1 MKDEGERMK
10 GAVHG
15 LSGSAAP
22 QCGKALPFRAALSL
36 NRVARLRLATR
47 RRSLEL
53 LIGDSTVRQSLTAL
67 RSGKAALATVLIT
80 LSLIVSSTGSLAQSS
95 RPAKT
100 GAHSTTTK
108 DAYTAADRKLVER
121 AIGATCTERIRDPQ
135 GSTPIDEMQSRPS
148 LPINNPDAVA
158 GARRA
163 ERLLP
168 ATRKL
173 VINAIVQLAKD
184 YELYDSGISRSRIT
198 AATGRV
204 DAVRRVKADVDARD
218 NASVALREPR
228 TIEFGTIFLA
238 GLKSDEAMISVL
250 AHELTHIASGQ
261 SDALRPLFRAI
272 GRRAATR
279 TGLRIQ
285 GQRAEE
291 LACDLVGAKA
301 AREFI
306 KQTASW
312 EPLPRRVA
320 RAFEHNCV
328 DDDASDED
336 HLSPRNTIRALFALD
351 ISLANDIV
359 GSNIGSNQAT
369 PPLVGTACG
378 SSRLISRF
386 IFVDGNGALPACS
399 DLIELTLTTSRS

>member
-1 MKDEGERMK
+1 MIAAKRDR
-10 GAVHG
+10 
-15 LSGSAAP
+15 GSAAL
-22 QCGKALPFRAALSL
+22 QR
-36 NRVARLRLATR
+36 
-47 RRSLEL
+47 
-53 LIGDSTVRQSLTAL
+53 
-67 RSGKAALATVLIT
+67 GKAATGLT
-80 LSLIVSSTGSLAQSS
+80 LFTISLLIVFTTGSFAQNS

-100 GAHSTTTK
+100 GAHSSGSR
-108 DAYTAADRKLVER
+108 DAFTAADRRVVER
-121 AIGATCTERIRDPQ
+121 AIGATCTERVRDPQ

-148 LPINNPDAVA
+148 LPVNNPEALA

-173 VINAIVQLAKD
+173 VINAIVQLAKEYD
-184 YELYDSGISRSRIT
+184 LYDAGISRARIT
-198 AATGRV
+198 GATARV
-204 DAVRRVKADVDARD
+204 DSVKRVKADVDARD

-250 AHELTHIASGQ
+250 SHELTHIASGQ
-261 SDALRPLFRAI
+261 SDSLRPLFRAI

-279 TGLRIQ
+279 MGLRIQ

-291 LACDLVGAKA
+291 LSCDLVGAIA

-306 KQTASW
+306 KQNVTW

-336 HLSPRNTIRALFALD
+336 HLSPRNTIRALFTLD
-351 ISLANDIV
+351 VSLATEIV
-359 GSNIGSNQAT
+359 GPNIGERQTT
-369 PPLVGTACG
+369 PF
-378 SSRLISRF
+378 RF
-386 IFVDGNGALPACS
+386 M
-399 DLIELTLTTSRS
+399 ELTPAMGRF

>member
-1 MKDEGERMK
+1 MKSAYHYIG
-10 GAVHG
+10 
-15 LSGSAAP
+15 GSAAF
-22 QCGKALPFRAALSL
+22 QRGKSLPFRHLAQYSIG
-36 NRVARLRLATR
+36 RLRR
-47 RRSLEL
+47 
-53 LIGDSTVRQSLTAL
+53 
-67 RSGKAALATVLIT
+67 KAATGLT
-80 LSLIVSSTGSLAQSS
+80 LVIISLVAIFTIGTFAQSS

-100 GAHSTTTK
+100 GAHSAASP
-108 DAYTAADRKLVER
+108 DAFTAADRRLVER

-148 LPINNPDAVA
+148 LPVNNPEAVA

-173 VINAIVQLAKD
+173 VINAIVQLAKEYD
-184 YELYDSGISRSRIT
+184 LYDAGISRARING
-198 AATGRV
+198 ATSRV
-204 DAVRRVKADVDARD
+204 DSVKRVKADVDARD

-261 SDALRPLFRAI
+261 VDSLRPLFRAI

-291 LACDLVGAKA
+291 LSCDLVGVIAT
-301 AREFI
+301 REFI
-306 KQTASW
+306 KQNVSW
-312 EPLPRRVA
+312 EPLPRRAA

-336 HLSPRNTIRALFALD
+336 HLSPRNTIRALLTLD
-351 ISLANDIV
+351 ISLANEIV
-359 GSNIGSNQAT
+359 SSNIGASRESPFRFTKLTA
-369 PPLVGTACG
+369 GTA
-378 SSRLISRF
+378 RF
-386 IFVDGNGALPACS
+386 
-399 DLIELTLTTSRS
+399 

>member
-1 MKDEGERMK
+1 MKRIENRGLMVSRAMPTFSQNQHGSLLTILLIAYLGFAPASFAQTSRPSRN
-10 GAVHG
+10 GAA
-15 LSGSAAP
+15 SGS
-22 QCGKALPFRAALSL
+22 
-36 NRVARLRLATR
+36 TR
-47 RRSLEL
+47 EL
-53 LIGDSTVRQSLTAL
+53 F
-67 RSGKAALATVLIT
+67 
-80 LSLIVSSTGSLAQSS
+80 
-95 RPAKT
+95 
-100 GAHSTTTK
+100 
-108 DAYTAADRKLVER
+108 TAADRRAVER
-121 AIGATCTERIRDPQ
+121 AIGATCAERIRDPQ
-135 GSTPIDEMQSRPS
+135 GSVPIDEMQARPS
-148 LPINNPDAVA
+148 LPVNNPEALA

-168 ATRKL
+168 VTRKL
-173 VINAIVQLAKD
+173 VINSIIQLAKEYD
-184 YELYDSGISRSRIT
+184 LYNTGVSRARINSAT
-198 AATGRV
+198 ARV
-204 DAVRRVKADVDARD
+204 DSVKRVKADVDARD

-291 LACDLVGAKA
+291 LACDLVGAMA

-320 RAFEHNCV
+320 RAVEHNCV

-336 HLSPRNTIRALFALD
+336 HLSPRNTIRALFTLD
-351 ISLANDIV
+351 VTMASDIA
-359 GSNIGSNQAT
+359 GSHIGAIPT
-369 PPLVGTACG
+369 
-378 SSRLISRF
+378 
-386 IFVDGNGALPACS
+386 
-399 DLIELTLTTSRS
+399 

>member
-1 MKDEGERMK
+1 MK
-10 GAVHG
+10 
-15 LSGSAAP
+15 SARYIAI
-22 QCGKALPFRAALSL
+22 
-36 NRVARLRLATR
+36 VLAF
-47 RRSLEL
+47 
-53 LIGDSTVRQSLTAL
+53 V
-67 RSGKAALATVLIT
+67 VVVP
-80 LSLIVSSTGSLAQSS
+80 IVFTTGSFAQNT

-100 GAHSTTTK
+100 GAHSR
-108 DAYTAADRKLVER
+108 DSFTAADRRLVER

-135 GSTPIDEMQSRPS
+135 GSMPIDEMQSRPS

-173 VINAIVQLAKD
+173 VINSIVQLAKEYD
-184 YELYDSGISRSRIT
+184 LYGAGISRSRIT
-198 AATGRV
+198 GATGRV
-204 DAVRRVKADVDARD
+204 DSVKRVKADVDARD

-261 SDALRPLFRAI
+261 ADSLRPLFRAI

-279 TGLRIQ
+279 TGLKIQ

-291 LACDLVGAKA
+291 LACDLVGALS

-312 EPLPRRVA
+312 EPLPRRIA

-336 HLSPRNTIRALFALD
+336 HLSPRNTIRALFTLD
-351 ISLANDIV
+351 VSLANDIA
-359 GSNIGSNQAT
+359 GANEGANQMT
-369 PPLVGTACG
+369 PF
-378 SSRLISRF
+378 RLK
-386 IFVDGNGALPACS
+386 
-399 DLIELTLTTSRS
+399 ELTLTTGRF

>member
-1 MKDEGERMK
+1 MKS
-10 GAVHG
+10 VHPNNR
-15 LSGSAAP
+15 GSAAL
-22 QCGKALPFRAALSL
+22 QCGKALPFRALRPL
-36 NRVARLRLATR
+36 NVFARLSLATR
-47 RRSLEL
+47 RSNLR
-53 LIGDSTVRQSLTAL
+53 DSSNRPTVRHSLTAL
-67 RSGKAALATVLIT
+67 QSSRAATALTLVIIFLIIFT
-80 LSLIVSSTGSLAQSS
+80 TGSFAQNT

-100 GAHSTTTK
+100 GAHSSSSRE
-108 DAYTAADRKLVER
+108 AYTAADRRLVER
-121 AIGATCTERIRDPQ
+121 AIGVTCTERIRDPQ

-148 LPINNPDAVA
+148 LPVNNPEALA

-173 VINAIVQLAKD
+173 VINAIVQLAKEYD
-184 YELYDSGISRSRIT
+184 LYDAGISRSRIT
-198 AATGRV
+198 AATTRV
-204 DAVRRVKADVDARD
+204 DSVKRVKADVDARD

-261 SDALRPLFRAI
+261 VDSLRPLFRAI
-272 GRRAATR
+272 GRRAGAR
-279 TGLRIQ
+279 TGLKIQ

-291 LACDLVGAKA
+291 LSCDLVGAIA

-306 KQTASW
+306 KQNISW

-336 HLSPRNTIRALFALD
+336 HLSPRNTIRALFTLD
-351 ISLANDIV
+351 VSLAGEIV
-359 GSNIGSNQAT
+359 GSNIGAGQ
-369 PPLVGTACG
+369 PMPF
-378 SSRLISRF
+378 RF
-386 IFVDGNGALPACS
+386 G
-399 DLIELTLTTSRS
+399 ELTPATGRF

>member
-1 MKDEGERMK
+1 MTMIAAKRDR
-10 GAVHG
+10 
-15 LSGSAAP
+15 GSAA
-22 QCGKALPFRAALSL
+22 
-36 NRVARLRLATR
+36 
-47 RRSLEL
+47 LE
-53 LIGDSTVRQSLTAL
+53 R
-67 RSGKAALATVLIT
+67 GKAATGLT
-80 LSLIVSSTGSLAQSS
+80 LFIISLLIVFTTGSFAQNS

-100 GAHSTTTK
+100 GAHSSGSR
-108 DAYTAADRKLVER
+108 DAFTAADRRIVER
-121 AIGATCTERIRDPQ
+121 AIGATCTERVRDPQ

-148 LPINNPDAVA
+148 LPVNNPEALA

-173 VINAIVQLAKD
+173 VINAIVQLAKEYD
-184 YELYDSGISRSRIT
+184 LYDAGISRARIT
-198 AATGRV
+198 GATARV
-204 DAVRRVKADVDARD
+204 DSVKRVKADVDARD

-250 AHELTHIASGQ
+250 SHELTHIASGQ
-261 SDALRPLFRAI
+261 SDSLRPLFRAI

-279 TGLRIQ
+279 MGLRIQ

-291 LACDLVGAKA
+291 LSCDLVGAIA

-306 KQTASW
+306 KQNVTW

-336 HLSPRNTIRALFALD
+336 HLSPRNTIRALFTLD
-351 ISLANDIV
+351 VSLATEIV
-359 GSNIGSNQAT
+359 GPNIGARQTT
-369 PPLVGTACG
+369 PF
-378 SSRLISRF
+378 RF
-386 IFVDGNGALPACS
+386 M
-399 DLIELTLTTSRS
+399 ELTPAMGRF

>member
-1 MKDEGERMK
+1 MRS
-10 GAVHG
+10 ARHS
-15 LSGSAAP
+15 LRGSAAP
-22 QCGKALPFRAALSL
+22 QYGKALPFRAAIFLEL
-36 NRVARLRLATR
+36 VARLCLATR
-47 RRSLEL
+47 RR
-53 LIGDSTVRQSLTAL
+53 SLTAL
-67 RSGKAALATVLIT
+67 RSGKAATVLA
-80 LSLIVSSTGSLAQSS
+80 LILTPLIIFNGSFAQSS

-100 GAHSTTTK
+100 GAHSAPAR
-108 DAYTAADRKLVER
+108 DAFTAADRKLVER

-168 ATRKL
+168 TTRKL

-184 YELYDSGISRSRIT
+184 YDLYDTSISRSRIT
-198 AATGRV
+198 GATARV
-204 DAVRRVKADVDARD
+204 DSVKRVKADVDARD

-291 LACDLVGAKA
+291 LACDLVGAMA

-328 DDDASDED
+328 DDDAADED
-336 HLSPRNTIRALFALD
+336 HLSPRNTIRALFTLD
-351 ISLANDIV
+351 VSLANDIA

-369 PPLVGTACG
+369 PFRRSEPSAVAGGRSRG
-378 SSRLISRF
+378 SSLLRPTARYRRPF
-386 IFVDGNGALPACS
+386 
-399 DLIELTLTTSRS
+399 